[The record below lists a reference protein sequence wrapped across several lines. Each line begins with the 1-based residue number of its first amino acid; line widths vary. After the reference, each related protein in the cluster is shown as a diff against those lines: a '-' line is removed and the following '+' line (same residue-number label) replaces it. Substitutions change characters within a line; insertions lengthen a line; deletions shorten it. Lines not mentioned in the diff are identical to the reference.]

1 MENYMEYIK
10 AQERENI
17 INEIL
22 DLKLEKKQT
31 QEMKNRIQKLQQRLT
46 DLVK

>member
-1 MENYMEYIK
+1 MEYIK

>member
-1 MENYMEYIK
+1 MENYVEYIK